1 MSASLTVFRDLRVQY
16 STWPA
21 LRDFLTSDLGGRLR
35 VIEDEAGAYAILRY
49 VKGTSDFT
57 KSHVPAFR
65 SVVWDIATN
74 LPVSVAPVKAQKG
87 EPAAC
92 VTLRI
97 TDFIDGVMIQGLL
110 GDQIATRSSMC
121 AKSTFYSK
129 RSFADLFE
137 DAVKPFG
144 GTQAFLGSVLEGPRF
159 VSFVLQH
166 PEHKTVA
173 QIQTPRIYATCV
185 GTVAEDGVV
194 TFSYDPAMWPQRLA
208 ALAPTL
214 YEPSK
219 MFADS
224 AEAAAMLRQNA
235 LGHTWQGLVF
245 QDLASTN
252 RWRLRNP
259 LYVAVRNL
267 RGSEANQTA
276 RFLRLR
282 AEGKMKE
289 YVGYYREESAVMWA
303 LEQRLR
309 ERTSGVYEAYSRL
322 HKAKSATMRD
332 LPLPYRTHVY
342 ALHGQYMAKYATGA
356 GGGAGA
362 APGAAPGGAPARPPP
377 VLKATVVDY
386 VNALPQDQQV
396 QLLDAPLIVPGPS
409 HRAPL
414 ATH

>member
-1 MSASLTVFRDLRVQY
+1 MSSPLTVFRDLRVQY
-16 STWPA
+16 PTWLA
-21 LRDFLTSDLGGRLR
+21 LCDFLKSDAGGRLR
-35 VIEDEAGAYAILRY
+35 VIEDQAHAIIRY

-65 SVVWDIATN
+65 SVVWNIQTH

-87 EPAAC
+87 EPPAG
-92 VTLRI
+92 VGLRI
-97 TDFIDGVMIQGLL
+97 TDFIDGVMIQAF
-110 GDQIATRSSMC
+110 GDQIATRTSMG
-121 AKSTFYSK
+121 AQGTFYSK
-129 RSFADLFE
+129 RSFAELFE

-144 GTQAFLGSVLEGPRF
+144 GTRAFLGSVLEGSRF

-166 PEHKTVA
+166 PEHTTVA
-173 QIQTPRIYATCV
+173 VIHSPRVYATCI
-185 GTVAEDGVV
+185 GTVADDGLV
-194 TFSYDPAMWPQRLA
+194 TFSYDPATWPQRLA
-208 ALAPTL
+208 AIAPTL

-219 MFADS
+219 VFADS
-224 AEAAAMLRQNA
+224 AEATAMLRQNA

-267 RGSEANQTA
+267 RGAEANHTA

-282 AEGKMKE
+282 AEGKIKE
-289 YVGYYREESAVMWA
+289 YVGYYREESAAMWA

-309 ERTSGVYEAYSRL
+309 QRTSGIYEAYSRL

-342 ALHGQYMAKYATGA
+342 AIHGKYMEKYAA
-356 GGGAGA
+356 AAAGA
-362 APGAAPGGAPARPPP
+362 AAGAQARPPP
-377 VLKATVVDY
+377 VLKATVVEY
-386 VNALPQDQQV
+386 VNALSQEEQV
-396 QLLDAPLIVPGPS
+396 RLLDAPLIVPGLAGQQ
-409 HRAPL
+409 RAPV
-414 ATH
+414 AAH